1 MKEFDPLRE
10 FIFDYITV
18 VAENTLSIAVVG
30 SLFARDVQISF
41 LYFFLPFGLALVCML
56 PCIPTYLIED
66 MSIKQIM
73 TQRFVE
79 WIVLEVAIIWL
90 VHFLFEGKVG
100 EVVYIVVF
108 FSVLFFEILSY
119 VINGYLEKS
128 EADRVNEALRKL
140 HEKRNL

>member
-30 SLFARDVQISF
+30 SLFARDVQITFS
-41 LYFFLPFGLALVCML
+41 YFFLPFGLALVCML

-66 MSIKQIM
+66 LSIKQIM
-73 TQRFVE
+73 IQRFAE

-90 VHFLFEGKVG
+90 VHFLFGNVIG

-108 FSVLFFEILSY
+108 FSVLLFEILSY
-119 VINGYLEKS
+119 IIKGYLEKS

-140 HEKRNL
+140 HEKRK

>member
-1 MKEFDPLRE
+1 MKEFDPIRE

-30 SLFARDVQISF
+30 SLFARDVQITFS
-41 LYFFLPFGLALVCML
+41 YFFLPFGLALVCML

-66 MSIKQIM
+66 LSIKQIM
-73 TQRFVE
+73 IQRFAE

-90 VHFLFEGKVG
+90 VHFLFGDVIG

-108 FSVLFFEILSY
+108 FSVLLFEILSY
-119 VINGYLEKS
+119 IIKGYLEKS

-140 HEKRNL
+140 HEKRK

>member
-1 MKEFDPLRE
+1 MKEFDPIRE

-30 SLFARDVQISF
+30 SIFARDVQISF

-66 MSIKQIM
+66 MSMKQIM
-73 TQRFVE
+73 MQRFAE
-79 WIVLEVAIIWL
+79 WIVLEVAIIWV
-90 VHFLFEGKVG
+90 VHFLFGDMVN

-108 FSVLFFEILSY
+108 FSVGFFEILSY
-119 VINGYLEKS
+119 VIKWYLEKG
-128 EADRVNEALRKL
+128 EADRVNDALKKL
-140 HEKRNL
+140 HEKRQ

>member
-30 SLFARDVQISF
+30 SLFARDVQITF

-66 MSIKQIM
+66 LSIKQIM
-73 TQRFVE
+73 IQRFAE

-90 VHFLFEGKVG
+90 VHFLFGDVVG

-108 FSVLFFEILSY
+108 FSVAFFEVLSY
-119 VINGYLEKS
+119 VIKGYLEKS
-128 EADRVNEALRKL
+128 EADRVNEALKKL
-140 HEKRNL
+140 HDKRK

>member
-30 SLFARDVQISF
+30 SLFARDVQITFS
-41 LYFFLPFGLALVCML
+41 YFFLPFGLALVCML

-66 MSIKQIM
+66 LSIKQIM
-73 TQRFVE
+73 IQRFAE

-90 VHFLFEGKVG
+90 VHFLFGDVIG

-108 FSVLFFEILSY
+108 FSVLLFEILSY
-119 VINGYLEKS
+119 IIKGYLEKS

-140 HEKRNL
+140 HEKRK